1 MLKYEFHTEARGR
14 LLDELYALA
23 ARNVEHVERCY
34 IEKRLAQYNTVLI
47 ARGEDGSLAA
57 FMCSNITSMQTPIPF
72 LRLPMLHFGLSIV
85 DHPYR
90 AKGIARELPRILIRR
105 LRTLFPVRFFLFGI
119 VLTAKCSSPAS
130 FRTIQRATEPLFF
143 PRLDGHD
150 LLVVPKFLNWA
161 VLSVRAAL
169 RLDTQGSIL
178 LAGANADGQFRL
190 APEAYDEAKDPAL
203 FQHFARH
210 ILPSQSEVIAFGL
223 WHPIK
228 LLSFK

>member
-1 MLKYEFHTEARGR
+1 MLKYEFHTEARGA

-23 ARNVEHVERCY
+23 SRNVEHVERRY
-34 IEKRLAQYNTVLI
+34 IEKRLAHYNTVLT
-47 ARGEDGSLAA
+47 ARSSDDSLAA

-85 DHPYR
+85 DHSFR
-90 AKGIARELPRILIRR
+90 AKGIARELPRVLIRH
-105 LRTLFPVRFFLFGI
+105 LRTLFPIRFFLFGI

-130 FRTIQRATEPLFF
+130 FRTIQRATEPLFV
-143 PRLDGHD
+143 PRLDDHG
-150 LLVVPKFLNWA
+150 LLVVPEFLNWA
-161 VLSVRAAL
+161 IRSVRTAL
-169 RLDTQGSIL
+169 RLDTHNGIL

-203 FQHFARH
+203 FQHFARR

-228 LLSFK
+228 LLRRK

>member
-1 MLKYEFHTEARGR
+1 MLKYEFHTEARGG

-34 IEKRLAQYNTVLI
+34 IEKRLAQYNTLLV
-47 ARGEDGSLAA
+47 ARNSDGTLAA

-85 DHPYR
+85 DHPHR
-90 AKGIARELPRILIRR
+90 AKGIARELPRILVRR

-130 FRTIQRATEPLFF
+130 YRTIQRATEPLFC
-143 PRLDGHD
+143 PRLNKRGV
-150 LLVVPKFLNWA
+150 LVVPKFLTWA
-161 VLSVRAAL
+161 IRSVRAAL
-169 RLDTQGSIL
+169 RLDTQSSIL

-190 APEAYDEAKDPAL
+190 SPEAYDEEKDPAL
-203 FQHFARH
+203 FRHFAQH